1 MRSREFKKIYH
12 PRMGRYVYKH
22 RGNGLIVHTL
32 MKPIKSVASQVLQE
46 VVKPFAKKA
55 LKAGVSHA
63 GERVGKKAADK
74 VIEKSGNLIRKRLSQ
89 RTPTTGSKGRV
100 TKSTAKK
107 TRDDVNM
114 LINNLIARTSIRESL
129 F

>member
-1 MRSREFKKIYH
+1 MLSREFKRIYH

-22 RGNGLIVHTL
+22 RGLIVDTL
-32 MKPIKSVASQVLQE
+32 MKPLKAVASTVLKE
-46 VVKPFAKKA
+46 VVKPFGKKA

-89 RTPTTGSKGRV
+89 RNSKTGPKGKNRV
-100 TKSTAKK
+100 TKGTAEK

-114 LINNLIARTSIRESL
+114 LINNLIARS
-129 F
+129 